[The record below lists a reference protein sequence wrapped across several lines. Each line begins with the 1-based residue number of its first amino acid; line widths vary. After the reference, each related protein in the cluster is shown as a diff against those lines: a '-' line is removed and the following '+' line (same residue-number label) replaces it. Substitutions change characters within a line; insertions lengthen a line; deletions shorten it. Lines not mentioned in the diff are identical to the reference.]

1 MQILFVIELIID
13 HDPVGFLC
21 GPSAQASHLRMH
33 AWSSSIFSLEVTSRS
48 ALSFCSKLCE
58 FFPWECPLLVPCLC
72 PPFSLSPCFPFL
84 GLLPSAYGA
93 SFVIFLKK
101 VIFFLF
107 PNTIT
112 FQGTKSRTF
121 AYESRIG
128 GRNSA
133 HHRDTRDRDS
143 MCQTNH
149 RPCPAVVGCD
159 MQASS
164 SLVSTVTS
172 TMVPTKHLLQGPH
185 TRQT

>member
-1 MQILFVIELIID
+1 MITTQLDFC
-13 HDPVGFLC
+13 VG
-21 GPSAQASHLRMH
+21 HLPRH
-33 AWSSSIFSLEVTSRS
+33 HTFACTRGAVPFSLWR
-48 ALSFCSKLCE
+48 LPFCSKLCE

-128 GRNSA
+128 GCNSA

-143 MCQTNH
+143 MCQNK
-149 RPCPAVVGCD
+149 PQAVP
-159 MQASS
+159 SS
-164 SLVSTVTS
+164 RGL
-172 TMVPTKHLLQGPH
+172 
-185 TRQT
+185 